1 MGNYDL
7 LQQVFANLVGN
18 ALKFSEVGGKVT
30 LQARRVNEASKVR
43 VSVID
48 TGIGIS
54 PEDQAKIF
62 DRFYRVENKVH
73 TLEGTG
79 LGLSIV
85 VNIVEKHHARIHIDS
100 VVGEGTTFW
109 FDLPAYEDTCELPPY
124 EEAAS

>member
-1 MGNYDL
+1 L
-7 LQQVFANLVGN
+7 
-18 ALKFSEVGGKVT
+18 
-30 LQARRVNEASKVR
+30 R

-54 PEDQAKIF
+54 EEDQAKIF

-85 VNIVEKHHARIHIDS
+85 VNIVEKHNARIHIDS

-109 FDLPAYEDTCELPPY
+109 FDLPAYEDTCELPHY
-124 EEAAS
+124 EEGVS